1 MGGRAALGW
10 GGDGGG
16 RAALRALW
24 SRRMWLCELRA
35 APAWSW
41 AGWAMDVTAA
51 A

>member
-1 MGGRAALGW
+1 M
-10 GGDGGG
+10 GG

-24 SRRMWLCELRA
+24 SRRTWLCELRA